1 MLKHCIELNVKNE
14 KQLIICSYNPHY
26 NYSDTFMS
34 ELTTIVDKGLLDYDF
49 ITIIGDLNN
58 NLLVTKSE

>member
-1 MLKHCIELNVKNE
+1 
-14 KQLIICSYNPHY
+14 
-26 NYSDTFMS
+26 MS

-58 NLLVTKSE
+58 NLLVTKSGVNKHLIEFMNSQAM